1 MPYTKIFY
9 LFEFDIFA
17 QTNKEMKRTLV
28 IAFAVL
34 FIGTAAIAQNYNV
47 LDEVKADRLKA
58 SGMEGPYR
66 FEEHELTPA
75 PKGYKPFYISH
86 YGRHGSRYAW
96 TSKAYTVIGDVLSEA
111 HDAGN
116 LTEFGESFLKRYLDF
131 CDVAIAN
138 TGDLV
143 DLGTEQH
150 ARIATNMAR
159 NFPAVFSGNRKRVYA
174 LSSVSGRCIV
184 SMAAFTNS
192 LQKQFPKLDIEVKS
206 NHLGMGIVA
215 PPEAPKGYVRHFAGE
230 DADSLQREKLGQFI
244 LRKVDVDGIMSHIFK
259 DPSAVKHP
267 GGTTDFLYYLYM
279 FMGNYPNYSD
289 STLFAD
295 VLDDEQFAQ
304 LWETYNYS
312 SYLSDITERYSM
324 IPLLEDIV
332 EKADYAIV
340 DVETVADLRF
350 GHDYVLEAFIALLNL
365 DGFGTVTKTADE
377 VKYWFQ
383 SYRICKATNLQFVFY
398 HSPRGN
404 RNIIFKILWNGK
416 EATIPA
422 LEPVSGPYYLW
433 DDFRDFAKK
442 IMAEHPEIL

>member
-1 MPYTKIFY
+1 
-9 LFEFDIFA
+9 
-17 QTNKEMKRTLV
+17 MKRIITSFL
-28 IAFAVL
+28 AVL
-34 FIGTAAIAQNYNV
+34 LLSTVAIAQNYNV

-58 SGMEGPYR
+58 AGMEGAYR
-66 FEEHELTPA
+66 FENYPQTPA

-111 HDAGN
+111 KEANN
-116 LTEFGESFLKRYLDF
+116 LTAFGESFLERYLNF
-131 CDVAIAN
+131 CDEPIAN

-143 DLGTEQH
+143 DLGTKQH
-150 ARIATNMAR
+150 AQIAAEMAG
-159 NFPAVFSGNRKRVYA
+159 NFPAVFKGNKMVFA

-192 LQKQFPKLDIEVKS
+192 LQKQFPNLDIRVRS

-215 PPEAPKGYVRHFAGE
+215 PPEAPKGYVRHFSGE
-230 DADSLQREKLGQFI
+230 DTDSLKREKLGQFI
-244 LRKVDVDGIMSHIFK
+244 LRKVDIDGIMGHIFK

-279 FMGNYPNYSD
+279 FMGNYPNYSNPE
-289 STLFAD
+289 LFAD
-295 VLDDEQFAQ
+295 VLTDEQYTQ

-324 IPLLEDIV
+324 IPLLEDILDN
-332 EKADYAIV
+332 ATYAIV
-340 DVETVADLRF
+340 DTETAADLRF

-365 DGFGTVTKTADE
+365 DGFGTIPEKADD

-398 HSPRGN
+398 HSTR
-404 RNIIFKILWNGK
+404 RNKDILFKILWNGK

-422 LEPVSGPYYLW
+422 LQPVTGPYYRW
-433 DDFRDFAKK
+433 DDFRTYAQS
-442 IMAEHPEIL
+442 IIATHPEID

>member
-1 MPYTKIFY
+1 MKTNIMKKIFATA
-9 LFEFDIFA
+9 I
-17 QTNKEMKRTLV
+17 
-28 IAFAVL
+28 AVL
-34 FIGTAAIAQNYNV
+34 LLCTSALAQNYNV

-58 SGMEGPYR
+58 AGMEGAYR
-66 FEEHELTPA
+66 FERYALTPA
-75 PKGYKPFYISH
+75 PRGYRPFYISH

-111 HDAGN
+111 HEAGN
-116 LTEFGESFLKRYLDF
+116 LTAFGESFLSRYLKFSDEP
-131 CDVAIAN
+131 IAN

-143 DLGTEQH
+143 ALGTEQH
-150 ARIATNMAR
+150 TRIAADMAQ
-159 NFPAVFSGNRKRVYA
+159 NFPKVFSGNRKVEA

-192 LQKQFPKLDIEVKS
+192 LQKQFPKLDISVES

-215 PPEAPKGYVRHFAGE
+215 PPEAPKGYIRHFAGE
-230 DADSLQREKLGQFI
+230 DADSLSREKLGQFI
-244 LRKVDVDGIMSHIFK
+244 LRKVDVDGIMGHIFK
-259 DPSAVKHP
+259 DPSAVKHT

-289 STLFAD
+289 PELFAD
-295 VLDDEQFAQ
+295 VLTDGQFAQ

-312 SYLSDITERYSM
+312 SYLTDITERYSM

-332 EKADYAIV
+332 SKADIAIV
-340 DVETVADLRF
+340 NHDTAADLRF

-365 DGFGTVTKTADE
+365 DGFGTVPKNADE

-398 HSPRGN
+398 NSPRGN
-404 RNIIFKILWNGK
+404 RDIIFKILWNGK
-416 EATIPA
+416 EATVPA
-422 LEPVSGPYYLW
+422 LEPVSGPYYRW
-433 DDFRDFAKK
+433 DDFRALALR
-442 IMAEHPEIL
+442 IMNEHPEIK